1 MQNESCLYICTCKTQ
16 ANLNNYI
23 RDAMKTTGNTI
34 FISGGSAGIGLA
46 IAKKLSAAGNK
57 VIINGRSEE
66 RLQNALKEL
75 DKTAVA
81 IQGDLSIS
89 LERIKI
95 VEELRNN
102 HPELNIIIN
111 NAGAAFIND
120 LSGQKN
126 NTAEKAYQEI
136 NTNYISVIDFT
147 ALILPL
153 LLQQTEAAIVNVS
166 SIAVFRPNKYLPTY
180 SASKAALHSY
190 TQGLRDTFS
199 ENDRLNVFEL
209 YPPLVNTDFSA
220 EIGGANG
227 IPPSE
232 VADELFTALEKNQFE
247 VPVGDS
253 KKMHALANP
262 IKEEVNH

>member
-1 MQNESCLYICTCKTQ
+1 
-16 ANLNNYI
+16 
-23 RDAMKTTGNTI
+23 MKTTGNTI

-57 VIINGRSEE
+57 IIINGRSEE

-75 DKTAVA
+75 DHTVA
-81 IQGDLSIS
+81 IQGDLSV
-89 LERIKI
+89 EADRIRIAEDLKT
-95 VEELRNN
+95 NY
-102 HPELNIIIN
+102 PELNIIVN

-120 LSGQKN
+120 LSDHN
-126 NTAEKAYQEI
+126 NNAAEKAYQEI
-136 NTNYISVIDFT
+136 NTNYISVIHFT
-147 ALILPL
+147 SLLIPQ
-153 LLQQTEAAIVNVS
+153 LLQQEEAAVINIT
-166 SIAVFRPNKYLPTY
+166 SIAAFRSNKYLPTY

-199 ENDRLNVFEL
+199 ENEKLNVYEV
-209 YPPLVNTDFSA
+209 YPPLVNTEFSA

-232 VADELFTALEKNQFE
+232 VADELFTALANNQFE

-253 KKMHALANP
+253 KKLHSLLNP
-262 IKEEVNH
+262 ITEQAPH